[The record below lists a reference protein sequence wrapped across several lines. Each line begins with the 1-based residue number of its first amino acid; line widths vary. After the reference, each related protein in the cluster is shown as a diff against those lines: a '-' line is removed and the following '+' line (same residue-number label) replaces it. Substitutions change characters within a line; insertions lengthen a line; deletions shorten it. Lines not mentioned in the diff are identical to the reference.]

1 MSSTFKVGADSLT
14 LLQNGMEFFPAL
26 CADIDAAQHSVH
38 LETYIFA
45 ADETGRLVS
54 QALQRAAQRQLA
66 VRLLIDGFGSA
77 DLPESWVEEMRKAGV
92 DVLWFRRERGFFPM
106 RRYRW
111 RRMHRKLAVIDGEIA
126 YVGGINIINDI
137 PADDGFEAPR
147 LDYAVRLQGP
157 LVHDVREA
165 MRHLWSSVRWA
176 SMRKRIGRLRVQ
188 LRRRKAAESRPS
200 AQLLLRD
207 NVRHRHEIEAAYL
220 HAINLA
226 RHEIVLAHAY
236 FLPGRRL
243 RRALKKAVK
252 RGVRVVLLL
261 QGRVEYRFQYYAT
274 QYLYGQLLAA
284 GVEIY
289 EYRESFMH
297 AKACVVDGAWATLG
311 SSNLDPLSLW
321 MAREA
326 NVAVR
331 DATFAGSL
339 RDNVM
344 HAVDHQSDKVLRP
357 PRHPLAVFLSRL
369 SYGAIRLLVG
379 LLVRQR
385 H

>member
-1 MSSTFKVGADSLT
+1 MSRHFQVGPDSLT

-26 CADIDAAQHSVH
+26 CADIDAAQHTVH

-45 ADETGRLVS
+45 ADATGRHVS
-54 QALQRAAQRQLA
+54 LALQQAAQRQVA

-77 DLPESWVEEMRKAGV
+77 DLPETWVEELRNAGV
-92 DVLWFRRERGFFPM
+92 EVLWFRRERGFFPM

-111 RRMHRKLAVIDGEIA
+111 RRMHRKLAVIDGETA
-126 YVGGINIINDI
+126 YVGGINIIDDI
-137 PADDGFEAPR
+137 PEDEGFDAPR
-147 LDYAVRLQGP
+147 LDYAVRVQGP

-165 MRHLWSSVRWA
+165 MRHLWSGVRWA
-176 SMRKRIGRLRVQ
+176 SMRKRIGRLRGQ
-188 LRRRKAAESRPS
+188 LRRRKAPDGDA
-200 AQLLLRD
+200 AATLLLRD

-236 FLPGRRL
+236 FLPGRRM
-243 RRALKKAVK
+243 RRALKRAAR
-252 RGVRVVLLL
+252 RGVRVVLLV

-274 QYLYGQLLAA
+274 QYLYGRMLAD
-284 GVEIY
+284 GVEIH
-289 EYRESFMH
+289 EYRASFMH
-297 AKACVVDGAWATLG
+297 AKACVVDGTWATLG

-326 NVAVR
+326 NLAVR
-331 DATFAGSL
+331 DSAFAGSL

-344 HAVDHQSDKVLRP
+344 YAVQHQSEKVLRP
-357 PRHPLAVFLSRL
+357 PRHPVSIFLSRL
-369 SYGAIRLLVG
+369 SYGVIRLLVG

>member
-1 MSSTFKVGADSLT
+1 MSSSFQVGPNSLS
-14 LLQNGMEFFPAL
+14 LLQNGTDFFPAL
-26 CADIDAAQHSVH
+26 CADIDAAQYSVH

-45 ADETGRLVS
+45 ADETGRMISL
-54 QALQRAAQRQLA
+54 ALQHAALRQVA
-66 VRLLIDGFGSA
+66 VRLLIDGFGSS
-77 DLPESWVEEMRKAGV
+77 DLPESWVEEMRSAGV
-92 DVLWFRRERGFFPM
+92 EVLWFRRERAFFPM

-111 RRMHRKLAVIDGEIA
+111 RRMHRKLAVIDGAIA

-137 PADDGFEAPR
+137 PDEGDFDAPR
-147 LDYAVRLQGP
+147 LDYAVRMRGP
-157 LVHDVREA
+157 MVHEVREA

-188 LRRRKAAESRPS
+188 LRRRKSVESGQGAS
-200 AQLLLRD
+200 LLLRD

-220 HAINLA
+220 HAINQA
-226 RHEIVLAHAY
+226 QHEVVLAHAY
-236 FLPGRRL
+236 FLPGRRM
-243 RRALKKAVK
+243 RRALKRATK

-274 QYLYGQLLAA
+274 QYLYGQMLAA

-297 AKACVVDGAWATLG
+297 AKVCVVDGEWATLG
-311 SSNLDPLSLW
+311 SSNLDPFSLW
-321 MAREA
+321 LAREA
-326 NVAVR
+326 NLAVR
-331 DATFAGSL
+331 DAAFVGYL
-339 RDNVM
+339 RDSLL
-344 HAVDHQSDKVLRP
+344 HAVQHHAIKVLHP
-357 PRHPLAVFLSRL
+357 PRHPFAVFLSRL

-379 LLVRQR
+379 VLVRQR